1 MLWQSWLK
9 FTINNTSFQM
19 FGKVGSL
26 QTKSWKLREE
36 SGDLPVE
43 LLCNKCQYF
52 SSDLHS
58 TRASHIMLL
67 ELIIDRWDID
77 LLQMSRQWKDVTYYD
92 DPENVPLRYSGVSPL
107 FTSSLTYY
115 TVKHLILSYFNGT
128 THLYHTSTRIGG
140 LDWTALL
147 IILLLYWG
155 GGDYGFNFNISLTPT
170 ILQAGPDDPV
180 LHLFYRQVGG

>member
-1 MLWQSWLK
+1 
-9 FTINNTSFQM
+9 M

-77 LLQMSRQWKDVTYYD
+77 LLQILRQWKDVTFYNYL
-92 DPENVPLRYSGVSPL
+92 EK
-107 FTSSLTYY
+107 FT
-115 TVKHLILSYFNGT
+115 
-128 THLYHTSTRIGG
+128 
-140 LDWTALL
+140 
-147 IILLLYWG
+147 
-155 GGDYGFNFNISLTPT
+155 P
-170 ILQAGPDDPV
+170 
-180 LHLFYRQVGG
+180 